1 MRALIGLVAS
11 GVALAIG
18 AGVGASTA
26 FAACPPGTSDPAYCT
41 ADPPT
46 VTITTPP
53 DGEVYPLNAN
63 VVADYACVEGAGG
76 PGIQSCVGPVAD
88 GARINTSAVGLHT
101 FKVTATSKSGLTA
114 VKVHRFRV
122 ARVWVKEVDFDER
135 NALQDRGGAAARRI
149 ADFPAGC
156 PVPRD
161 AIEWKDCVPA
171 FPNGRTEKNWPVV
184 AVRGTKLELDHV
196 LIAVSPGA
204 GRLKKATVR
213 GTAVVRGRTLKWKT
227 RAPVDENGGVLD
239 TGRMVSDRALPGT
252 VTHVN
257 DMTITWTVSVG
268 GKVLNAGP
276 SGHPVYVVYDTP
288 TATLY
293 LSLVDLTTRAANGR
307 GTAGSVVSR
316 IWRDF
321 KGRAIH
327 PRSLDPVTG
336 AVTVNPGV
344 LQYWTPWTLLD
355 DYIAL
360 GGALVCGPNAGT
372 AGILRTSVGRCGSW
386 AQLFADTLGMHGI
399 PATDHAV
406 DDYAGFPTGPA
417 GSDMMLIKA
426 WTFGRRGGAGAFPY
440 RTEVV
445 IPAMGARAFG
455 ALREVDDAPGV
466 PGQGS
471 AVVPNPP
478 GWFSVGDHAVDTY
491 NGKIYDPSYGTGPFN
506 TIRAWAKA
514 SLAGYATLSR
524 VVFGPA
530 APGGA
535 RTVWTIR
542 AHKGVP

>member
-1 MRALIGLVAS
+1 MRAPMVLLAAAI
-11 GVALAIG
+11 ALAI
-18 AGVGASTA
+18 AVGMSTSTA
-26 FAACPPGTSDPAYCT
+26 LAACPPGTSDPAYCT
-41 ADPPT
+41 PDPPT

-63 VVADYACVEGAGG
+63 VAADYACAEGANG
-76 PGIQSCVGPVAD
+76 PGLQPCVGTVAD
-88 GARINTSAVGLHT
+88 GARIDTSTLGPHT
-101 FKVTATSKSGLTA
+101 FTVTATSKSGLTA
-114 VKVHRFRV
+114 SKTHRYTV
-122 ARVWVKEVDFDER
+122 ARVRVKEVDFDER
-135 NALQDRGGAAARRI
+135 NVTQDRSGAAARRI
-149 ADFPAGC
+149 GDFPAAC

-161 AIEWKDCVPA
+161 DIEWKDCVPA
-171 FPNGRTEKNWPVV
+171 FPNGRPEKSWPVV
-184 AVRGTKLELDHV
+184 AVRGSKLELDHV

-204 GRLKKATVR
+204 RLKKATIT
-213 GTAVVRGRTLKWKT
+213 GTATVRGRTLKWKT

-257 DMTITWTVSVG
+257 DMTIRWRVSVG
-268 GKVLNAGP
+268 GRVLDAGP
-276 SGHPVYVVYDTP
+276 SGHPLYVVYDTP
-288 TATLY
+288 TATVY

-307 GTAGSVVSR
+307 GTEGSVVSG

-327 PRSLDPVTG
+327 PRSLDPATG
-336 AVTVNPGV
+336 AVTVNAGV

-386 AQLFADTLGMHGI
+386 AQLFADTLGLHGI
-399 PATDHAV
+399 HAADHGV
-406 DDYAGFPTGPA
+406 DDYAGFPKGPA
-417 GSDMMLIKA
+417 GSEMMLIKS
-426 WTFGRRGGAGAFPY
+426 WTFGRAGGAGAFPY
-440 RTEVV
+440 RTEIV
-445 IPAMGARAFG
+445 IPAVGAWAYG

-514 SLAGYATLSR
+514 SLAGYATLDN
-524 VVFGPA
+524 VVFGPG

-535 RTVWTIR
+535 RVVWTIR